1 MEMFESNAHGGRR
14 PNHVTPDAPEGG
26 ANRRLLFTPASNVL
40 AHAGRC
46 VVLGRALKERGWR
59 VAFAGE
65 PHYLHDPAVAEPGE
79 FAFWPLADFSQEEAM
94 DHFRKA
100 FSRPAR
106 GFLRRQVEDELA
118 ILDAYDPAL
127 VICDFRLTMYISA
140 RLRGIPV
147 VSLLG
152 GRWLVQYA
160 PGGMEPAR
168 THPSY
173 AVLERMLGASLARC
187 VAIPVQT
194 RILQRWKMAPYHV
207 LARQYGLELPRDIW
221 DWFIGEHNLILDTE
235 TMGPTDPLPAHFT
248 RVGPI
253 IWNPDMPMPAWMD
266 EIEADRPLIY
276 VTMGSTGDPELF
288 RLLIEELGK
297 LDCTAV
303 FSTGGQIDLSPS
315 ELPPNVRMARF
326 LPGAEVMQWADLVI
340 FHGGAGTA
348 YQAIAAGAPAIIIAT
363 HCEQE
368 FAGGVFEAHSAG
380 KFHTMREVRTNP
392 AKLVDGIKQV
402 LHDPEPFR
410 AGMEALR
417 RDYDRYDPIPRAV
430 ECIERLASPGSPIP

>member
-1 MEMFESNAHGGRR
+1 MSQA
-14 PNHVTPDAPEGG
+14 PPDGG
-26 ANRRLLFTPASNVL
+26 ANNRLLFTPASNVL

-46 VVLGRALKERGWR
+46 VILARALQERGWG

-65 PHYLHDPAVAEPGE
+65 PRYLRHPPVAEPGE
-79 FAFWPLADFSQEEAM
+79 FGFLPLADFAQNAAM

-106 GFLRRQVEDELA
+106 AFLRRQVEDELA
-118 ILDAYDPAL
+118 ILDAYKPAL

-152 GRWLVQYA
+152 GRWLLQYA
-160 PGGMEPAR
+160 SGPVDPAR

-173 AVLERMLGASLARC
+173 DVLERILGDSLARR
-187 VAIPVQT
+187 VAKPVQL
-194 RILQRWKMAPYHV
+194 RILRWKMAPYYA
-207 LARQYGLELPRDIW
+207 LAREYGLELPRDIW

-235 TMGPTDPLPAHFT
+235 TMGPTGPLPAHFT

-253 IWNPDMPMPAWMD
+253 IWNPDMTMPSWMD
-266 EIEADRPLIY
+266 EIETDRPLIY
-276 VTMGSTGDPELF
+276 VTMGSTGDPALF

-297 LDCTAV
+297 LDCSAV
-303 FSTGGQIDLSPS
+303 FSTGGQIDLSPN
-315 ELPPNVRMARF
+315 ELPANVRMAQF
-326 LPGAEVMQWADLVI
+326 LPGGEVMKRADLVI

-348 YQAIAAGAPAIIIAT
+348 YQAIAAGTPGIIIAT
-363 HCEQE
+363 HLEQE
-368 FAGGVFEAHSAG
+368 FAGGVFEAHGGGA
-380 KFHTMREVRTNP
+380 FHTMREVKARP
-392 AKLVDGIKQV
+392 ALLLEAVNQV
-402 LHDPEPFR
+402 LQDPAPFR

-417 RDYDRYDPIPRAV
+417 QDYGRYDPIPMAV
-430 ECIERLASPGSPIP
+430 ECIEDFVSQRNSAP

>member
-1 MEMFESNAHGGRR
+1 M
-14 PNHVTPDAPEGG
+14 
-26 ANRRLLFTPASNVL
+26 
-40 AHAGRC
+40 
-46 VVLGRALKERGWR
+46 LGRALRERGWR

-65 PHYLHDPAVAEPGE
+65 SRYIRDPAVVEPGE
-79 FAFWPLADFSQEEAM
+79 FDFWPLADFGPEEAM

-100 FSRPAR
+100 FSRPDQR
-106 GFLRRQVEDELA
+106 FLRRQVEDELA
-118 ILDAYDPAL
+118 ILDAYAPAL

-152 GRWLVQYA
+152 GRWLLQYA
-160 PGGMEPAR
+160 TQPVEPAR

-173 AVLERMLGASLARC
+173 AMLERLLGASWARS
-187 VAIPVQT
+187 VAKPVQL
-194 RILQRWKMAPYHV
+194 RMVRWKMAPYHA
-207 LARQYGLELPRDIW
+207 LAREHGLELPRDIW

-235 TMGPTDPLPAHFT
+235 AMGPTGPLPAHFT

-253 IWNPDMPMPAWMD
+253 IWNPDMPMPSWMD
-266 EIEADRPLIY
+266 EIEPDRPLIY

-288 RLLIEELGK
+288 RLLIDELGK

-303 FSTGGQIDLSPS
+303 FSTAGQIDLSPG
-315 ELPPNVRMARF
+315 ELPANVRMARF
-326 LPGAEVMQWADLVI
+326 LPGAKVMERAELVI

-363 HCEQE
+363 HLEQE
-368 FAGGVFEAHSAG
+368 FAGQVFETHG
-380 KFHTMREVRTNP
+380 GGRFYTMGEVKTTP

-402 LHDPEPFR
+402 LQDPARFR

-417 RDYDRYDPIPRAV
+417 QDYDRYDPIPQAV
-430 ECIERLASPGSPIP
+430 ECIEHLASRGNPAP